1 MWERVCIERKY
12 NVYVIKQIND
22 MEHLIILFFL
32 ITGCTEFK
40 HTDFKENLMRFFES
54 LRYEAAD
61 TSVQR

>member
-1 MWERVCIERKY
+1 MNAENMVWLYENIVGVER
-12 NVYVIKQIND
+12 
-22 MEHLIILFFL
+22 
-32 ITGCTEFK
+32 TEFK